1 MIYGGTALWLGY
13 IMDWTGIDPI
23 IKRICTPSFVLSSGG
38 WALLTLA
45 LFYWLVD
52 IKGSRKWVIF
62 FAIVGMNPIFIYMF
76 MNTAGHGWLIGFTK
90 SFVADGLLRLGA
102 GESLAMFI
110 NSLVVLAL
118 AWGLCYWLY
127 KRKIFF
133 KI

>member
-1 MIYGGTALWLGY
+1 
-13 IMDWTGIDPI
+13 
-23 IKRICTPSFVLSSGG
+23 
-38 WALLTLA
+38 
-45 LFYWLVD
+45 
-52 IKGSRKWVIF
+52 
-62 FAIVGMNPIFIYMF
+62 MNPIFIYMF
-76 MNTAGHGWLIGFTK
+76 MNTAGHRWLIGFTE